1 MVADQQRDPVRVVW
15 TEVVAKKVVLP
26 GIRSSHLSDR
36 AGQVAGR
43 VSDWQQRPT
52 VEASRREDGSDCAEV
67 CLTVFLHLVPE
78 SHRPVARV
86 SIAQVERH
94 RHQSLA
100 DLGPVLRSR
109 REILRGGS
117 ASRRRR
123 VRVQHLPM

>member
-67 CLTVFLHLVPE
+67 CLAVFLHLVAK

-86 SIAQVERH
+86 SPRTTRVSIAFT
-94 RHQSLA
+94 
-100 DLGPVLRSR
+100 
-109 REILRGGS
+109 RGAF
-117 ASRRRR
+117 ASNCVCCAVVSVGRIS
-123 VRVQHLPM
+123 